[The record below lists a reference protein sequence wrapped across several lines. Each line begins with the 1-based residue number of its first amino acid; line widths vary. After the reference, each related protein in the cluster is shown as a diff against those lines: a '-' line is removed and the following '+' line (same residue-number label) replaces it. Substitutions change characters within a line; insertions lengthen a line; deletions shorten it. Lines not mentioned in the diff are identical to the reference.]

1 MAKPV
6 PWQWVPAFI
15 GFAAAG
21 GACHHGV
28 GRQGISSG
36 FVSSM
41 KFGISVVKYNMPLY

>member
-6 PWQWVPAFI
+6 PRRWVPAFI
-15 GFAAAG
+15 GFAAAE
-21 GACHHGV
+21 APATTLM

-41 KFGISVVKYNMPLY
+41 KFEICIVKYNATLY